1 MHVHSTTS
9 AVTVALLAVSAG
21 TVRVAEGQDLLKQE
35 NPPVG
40 VPTGPKHTNRLI
52 HATSPYLLQHAHNPV
67 EWYEWGE
74 AAFDKAKSEDKPI
87 FLSVGYAAC
96 HWCHV
101 MEHESFESDEVAA
114 ALNENFVSIK
124 VDREERPDIDELYM
138 AYTQALIR
146 TAFDRYLPNKVV
158 VHAADR
164 LADTS
169 MPLLKG
175 KGRIDGR
182 ATAYVCEHYNCRLPV
197 TNPEEL
203 AKQLEAK

>member
-21 TVRVAEGQDLLKQE
+21 TVGVAEGQDPLKQE

-40 VPTGPKHTNRLI
+40 VPTGPKHANRLI

-74 AAFDKAKSEDKPI
+74 AAFEKAKSEDKPI
-87 FLSVGYAAC
+87 FRAFAPMVA
-96 HWCHV
+96 
-101 MEHESFESDEVAA
+101 ESPGAFER
-114 ALNENFVSIK
+114 LNCA
-124 VDREERPDIDELYM
+124 VDFYHDRVKEIAIIGDPSAPE
-138 AYTQALIR
+138 TQALIR
-146 TAFDRYLPNKVV
+146 TTFDRYLPNKVV

-182 ATAYVCEHYNCRLPV
+182 ATAYVCEHYNCQLPV